1 MCFESAIGTLW
12 LFLYIFYKKYI
23 ENTFFLFSF
32 ANVSYSKHFKL
43 KIILMKKLFTQ
54 ALASFVVLLLCSF
67 SIIAQTKLTGKVVD
81 ASSKETLIGVSI
93 AVKGKV
99 IGTITDGNGN
109 FSLTTSTP
117 TPFTVTVSM
126 VGYERQEIQI
136 TEKSKNLQI
145 ALKEQTVLGQDV
157 VVSASRIEES
167 VMQSPVTVEKMDIRT
182 IRETPSASFYD
193 ALRNLKGVEL
203 SSQSVT
209 FSSVNMRGFGSNG
222 NVRVVQLI
230 DGMDNQAPGLNFS
243 VGNIVG
249 ITELDLEGVDVLPG
263 AASALYG
270 PNAMNGLILM
280 NSKSPFLYQGL
291 SAQVKTGLM
300 YASNRTETT
309 TPYSDFSIRY
319 AKAINNKFAY
329 KINFTTL
336 SAEDWQATDNRDQSL
351 LNGYGLGAADRLT
364 NQAYNGVNVYGDE
377 TNVNMYSSLY
387 GAIPGM
393 VTAALADPTN
403 PANAFGMG
411 LYKFGQ
417 LFGKKPEDLLQYF
430 VPNVAISREG
440 YKESD
445 LASYMNRNMKFN
457 AAIHYRF
464 NDKLELILQGNYG
477 QGTTVYTGADRYSI
491 KNFSMGQY
499 KAELKG
505 SNFFLRAYTTQE
517 NSGDAY
523 ATGTLGQLVNEVA
536 RPSTAWYPSF
546 FQTFAG
552 LSFTKFATELQT
564 NLAKGLAPAV
574 ALGTAVATNTAS
586 YPYYL
591 GTARSVADGGSRLYP
606 GTAAFNAAV
615 DAIKNKALPAG
626 AKFLDKS
633 ALYHYEGMY
642 NFTEKLNN
650 KFELIAGANY
660 RIYAL
665 NSEGTLFALDNNGN
679 EFSIHEFGAYAQ
691 AGKKFIKDK
700 LKITASMRYDKNENF
715 DGQFSPRLSGVFT
728 EGNSNFRVSYQTG
741 FRIPTTQDQYINL
754 LTPSARLLGGL
765 AVVQDRYNLSGN
777 SYTLQSVLAG
787 KPEAYTAK
795 SWKPEQ
801 VKTWE
806 FGYKGLL
813 FENMLADFY
822 YYNSTYV
829 NFSAGMAVVQT
840 PAQHKDPTVLGN
852 KVFSFPSNVDNEVK
866 TTGWG
871 LSLDYKLPGN
881 WNLGGNT
888 SYNYVTDNGGLSNYT
903 LAYNTPMFRTNVTL
917 GNRNIAGSGWGVNA
931 VWRFQEGFVWQS
943 SIVNQAVNQLQQSYI
958 PKFSNFDLAVS
969 KKVSEIKSI
978 IKVGGTN
985 LFGPAYS
992 TGWANPMI
1000 GSMYYV
1006 SIAFDELLNK

>member
-1 MCFESAIGTLW
+1 
-12 LFLYIFYKKYI
+12 
-23 ENTFFLFSF
+23 
-32 ANVSYSKHFKL
+32 
-43 KIILMKKLFTQ
+43 MKKLFTQ
-54 ALASFVVLLLCSF
+54 ALASFIVLLLCSF
-67 SIIAQTKLTGKVVD
+67 SIIAQTKITGKVTD

-99 IGTITDGNGN
+99 IGTITDASGN

-117 TPFTVTVSM
+117 KPFTLSVSM
-126 VGYERQEIQI
+126 VGYERQEIVVNGS
-136 TEKSKNLQI
+136 KSDFQI

-167 VMQSPVTVEKMDIRT
+167 ILQSPVTVEKMDIRA

-193 ALRNLKGVEL
+193 ALRNMKGVEL
-203 SSQSVT
+203 SSQSVS

-230 DGMDNQAPGLNFS
+230 DGMDNQAPGLNFA

-249 ITELDLEGVDVLPG
+249 ISELDLEGVDVLPG

-270 PNAMNGLILM
+270 PNAMNGLLLM
-280 NSKSPFLYQGL
+280 TSKSPFLYQGL

-300 YASNRTETT
+300 YANNRSETT
-309 TPYSDFSIRY
+309 TPYSDMSIRW
-319 AKAINNKFAY
+319 AKAFNNKWAI
-329 KINFTTL
+329 KLNFTNL
-336 SAEDWQATDNRDQSL
+336 SAEDWQATDYRDQSL
-351 LNGYGLGAADRLT
+351 LNGYGLGATDRNT
-364 NQAYNGVNVYGDE
+364 NLAYNGVNIYGDE
-377 TNVNMYSSLY
+377 TNVNMYSSLLP
-387 GAIPGM
+387 I
-393 VTAALADPTN
+393 LNDPTN
-403 PANAFGMG
+403 PLTAGIKQVSAATGG
-411 LYKFGQ
+411 LLSPTTILGYV
-417 LFGKKPEDLLQYF
+417 
-430 VPNVAISREG
+430 VPNATISREG
-440 YKESD
+440 FKEAD
-445 LASYMNRNMKFN
+445 LASYANRNIKFN
-457 AAIHYRF
+457 AALHYRF
-464 NDKLELILQGNYG
+464 NDKVELILQGNYG

-505 SNFFLRAYTTQE
+505 SNFFVRAYTTQE

-523 ATGTLGQLVNEVA
+523 ATGTLGQLVNEYA
-536 RPSTAWYPSF
+536 KPSTAWYPSF

-564 NLAKGLAPAV
+564 NLAKGQAPTTAI
-574 ALGTAVATNTAS
+574 GNAVATNAAS
-586 YPYYL
+586 FPYYF
-591 GTARSVADGGSRLYP
+591 GTARQVANSPATIGGISYPGQLLP
-606 GTAAFNAAV
+606 GTAGFNAAV
-615 DAIKNKALPAG
+615 EAIKNKALPAG

-642 NFTEKLNN
+642 NFTEKLKN
-650 KFELIAGANY
+650 KVELIAGASY
-660 RIYAL
+660 RVYAL
-665 NSEGTLFALDNNGN
+665 NSEGTLFALDNNGQ

-691 AGKKFIKDK
+691 LGKKFIQDK
-700 LKITASMRYDKNENF
+700 LKITGSMRYDKNENF
-715 DGQFSPRLSGVFT
+715 DGQFSPRISGVFT
-728 EGNSNFRVSYQTG
+728 QGNSNFRVSYQTG

-765 AVVQDRYNLSGN
+765 AVVQDRYKLSGN
-777 SYTLQSVLAG
+777 SYTLQSVMLG
-787 KPEAYTAK
+787 KPEVYTAK

-801 VKTWE
+801 VATLE
-806 FGYKGLL
+806 FGYKGML

-822 YYNSTYV
+822 VYNSTYT
-829 NFSAGMAVVQT
+829 NFSAGMVVVQT
-840 PAQHKDPTVLGN
+840 PAQHQDPATLGN
-852 KVFSFPSNVDNEVK
+852 KVYSFPSNVENEVK
-866 TTGWG
+866 TKGWG
-871 LSLDYKLPGN
+871 LSLEYRLP
-881 WNLGGNT
+881 
-888 SYNYVTDNGGLSNYT
+888 
-903 LAYNTPMFRTNVTL
+903 
-917 GNRNIAGSGWGVNA
+917 SGWGVNA

-943 SIVNQAVNQLQQSYI
+943 SIVNQALNQLQQSYI
-958 PKFSNFDLAVS
+958 PQFSNFDLAVS